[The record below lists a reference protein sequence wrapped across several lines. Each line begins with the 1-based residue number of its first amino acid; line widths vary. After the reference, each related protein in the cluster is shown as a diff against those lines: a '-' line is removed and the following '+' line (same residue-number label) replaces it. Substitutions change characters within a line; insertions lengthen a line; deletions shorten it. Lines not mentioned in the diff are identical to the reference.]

1 MEGKRMTQVNMG
13 QVKELRDRTQA
24 GLNDCRAALV
34 EAAGD
39 MEAAVGII
47 LKKGLA
53 KSAKRAGALA
63 TEGIVATA
71 VAPDGKS
78 GVIVEVNIQTDFAA
92 RNEEFLAFVNEVVA
106 IASKAP
112 PGADLGT
119 LPAQSGAGTL
129 EERRQALVGKLGEN
143 IQVRRWDRLD
153 VTDAGVVHS
162 YVHMGGKIG
171 VLLAVETSKPASSPA
186 LAKFV
191 EETAMQV
198 AAMAPQFV
206 SSAVVP
212 ESDKNRQRLI
222 FDAQLQ
228 EEGKPEAAR
237 PKIIEGKLAKWL
249 KEITLLDQ
257 PSVLDGDKT
266 VDQVRALAEK
276 ELGGNLKIKGFVR
289 YERGEGLAAPQGP
302 DFAEEAR
309 RMAGQG

>member
-1 MEGKRMTQVNMG
+1 MTQVNMS

-53 KSAKRAGALA
+53 KSAKRAGSLA

-92 RNEEFLAFVNEVVA
+92 RNDEFLSFVNDVVA
-106 IASKAP
+106 LASKAP
-112 PGADLGT
+112 AGADLG
-119 LPAQSGAGTL
+119 AQKSGAGTL

-143 IQVRRWDRLD
+143 ITVRRWDRLE
-153 VTDAGVVHS
+153 VAEAGVVHS

-171 VLLAVETSKPASSPA
+171 VLLAVETSKPASSPV
-186 LAKFV
+186 LTKFV

-206 SSAVVP
+206 NASGVP
-212 ESDKNRQRLI
+212 EADKNKQRLI

-237 PKIIEGKLAKWL
+237 PKIIEGKLAKWM

-257 PSVLDGDKT
+257 ASVLDGDKT
-266 VDQVRALAEK
+266 VEQVRAAAEK
-276 ELGGNLKIKGFVR
+276 ELGGSLKIKAFVR

-302 DFAEEAR
+302 DFADEAR

>member
-1 MEGKRMTQVNMG
+1 MTQVNMS

-53 KSAKRAGALA
+53 KSAKRAGSLA

-92 RNEEFLAFVNEVVA
+92 RNDEFLAFVNEVVA
-106 IASKAP
+106 LASKAP
-112 PGADLGT
+112 AGADLG
-119 LPAQSGAGTL
+119 AQKSGAGTL
-129 EERRQALVGKLGEN
+129 DERRQALVGKLGEN
-143 IQVRRWDRLD
+143 ITVRRWDRLE
-153 VTDAGVVHS
+153 VAEAGLVHS

-171 VLLAVETSKPASSPA
+171 VLLAVETSKPATSPV
-186 LAKFV
+186 LTKFV

-206 SSAVVP
+206 NAASVP
-212 ESDKNRQRLI
+212 DADKNKQRLI

-237 PKIIEGKLAKWL
+237 PKIIEGKIAKWM

-257 PSVLDGDKT
+257 ASVLDGDKT
-266 VDQVRALAEK
+266 VEQVRAAAEK
-276 ELGGNLKIKGFVR
+276 ELGGSLKIKAFVR

-302 DFAEEAR
+302 DFADEAR

>member
-1 MEGKRMTQVNMG
+1 MTQVNMG

-71 VAPDGKS
+71 VAADGKS

-106 IASKAP
+106 IASQAP
-112 PGADLGT
+112 AGADLGA
-119 LPAQSGAGTL
+119 LPAKSGGGTL
-129 EERRQALVGKLGEN
+129 EDRRQALVGKLGEN
-143 IQVRRWDRLD
+143 INVRRWDRLD
-153 VTDAGVVHS
+153 VKDAGVVHS

-171 VLLAVETSKPASSPA
+171 VLLAVETSQSAKSPV

-206 SSAVVP
+206 GAGLVP
-212 ESDKNRQRLI
+212 EAEKNKQRLI

-237 PKIIEGKLAKWL
+237 PKIVEGKLAKWL

-266 VDQVRALAEK
+266 VDQVRAAAEK
-276 ELGGNLKIKGFVR
+276 ELGGPLKIKGFVR

-302 DFAEEAR
+302 DFADEAR

>member
-1 MEGKRMTQVNMG
+1 MTQVNMS

-63 TEGIVATA
+63 TEGVVATA

-92 RNEEFLAFVNEVVA
+92 RNQEFLSFVDEVVA
-106 IASKAP
+106 VAGKAP
-112 PGADLGT
+112 AGSDLGAQ
-119 LPAQSGAGTL
+119 PAKGGAGTL
-129 EERRQALVGKLGEN
+129 EDRRQALVGKLGEN
-143 IQVRRWDRLD
+143 ITVRRWDRLG
-153 VTDAGVVHS
+153 VKEAGLVHS

-171 VLLAVETSKPASSPA
+171 VLIALETSKPAQSPA
-186 LAKFV
+186 LGKFV

-206 SSAVVP
+206 DAASVP
-212 ESDKNRQRLI
+212 ESEKNRQRQI

-237 PKIIEGKLAKWL
+237 PKIVEGKLAKWM
-249 KEITLLDQ
+249 KEICLLDQ

-266 VDQVRALAEK
+266 VDQVRAAAEK
-276 ELGGNLKIKGFVR
+276 ELGGSLKIKAFVR
-289 YERGEGLAAPQGP
+289 YERGEGLAVAQGA

>member
-1 MEGKRMTQVNMG
+1 MTQVNMG

-63 TEGIVATA
+63 TEGIVATS
-71 VAPDGKS
+71 VATDGKS

-92 RNEEFLAFVNEVVA
+92 RNQDFLSFVEEVVA
-106 IASKAP
+106 VASKAP
-112 PGADLGT
+112 QGSDLGT
-119 LPAQSGAGTL
+119 QPAKGGSGTL
-129 EERRQALVGKLGEN
+129 DERRQALVGKLGEN
-143 IQVRRWDRLD
+143 INVRRWDRLE
-153 VTDAGVVHS
+153 VKEAGLVYS

-171 VLLAVETSKPASSPA
+171 VLIAVETTQPASSPIV
-186 LAKFV
+186 AKFV

-206 SSAVVP
+206 SGVVVP
-212 ESDKNRQRLI
+212 ETEKNKQRLL

-237 PKIIEGKLAKWL
+237 PKIVEGKLAKWL
-249 KEITLLDQ
+249 KEICLLDQ

-266 VDQVRALAEK
+266 VEQIRAAAEK

-289 YERGEGLAAPQGP
+289 YERGEGLASPQGP

>member
-1 MEGKRMTQVNMG
+1 MTQVNMG

-34 EAAGD
+34 EASGD

-63 TEGIVATA
+63 TEGVVATK
-71 VAPDGKS
+71 VAADGKS

-92 RNEEFLAFVNEVVA
+92 RNQEYLEFVDEVVA
-106 IASKAP
+106 VASKTPA
-112 PGADLGT
+112 GADLG
-119 LPAQSGAGTL
+119 AQQTKSGSGTL
-129 EERRQALVGKLGEN
+129 DEKRQALVGKLGEN
-143 IQVRRWDRLD
+143 INVRRWDRLE
-153 VTDAGVVHS
+153 VKGSGLVHS

-171 VLLAVETSKPASSPA
+171 VLLVVETSKPAQSPV
-186 LAKFV
+186 LSKFV
-191 EETAMQV
+191 EETAMQI

-206 SSAVVP
+206 NGASVP
-212 ESDKNRQRLI
+212 ETEKTRQRQL

-237 PKIIEGKLAKWL
+237 PKIVEGKLQKWL
-249 KEITLLDQ
+249 KEICLLDQ

-266 VDQVRALAEK
+266 VEQVRAAAAK
-276 ELGGNLKIKGFVR
+276 ELGANLEIHAFVR

>member
-1 MEGKRMTQVNMG
+1 MTQVNMG

-34 EAAGD
+34 EASGD

-63 TEGIVATA
+63 TEGIVATK
-71 VAPDGKS
+71 VAADGKS

-92 RNEEFLAFVNEVVA
+92 RNQDFLDFVDEVVA
-106 IASKAP
+106 VASQAP
-112 PGADLGT
+112 AGVDLGT
-119 LPAQSGAGTL
+119 QPAKSSPGTL

-143 IQVRRWDRLD
+143 INVRRWDRLE
-153 VTDAGVVHS
+153 VKGSGLVHS

-171 VLLAVETSKPASSPA
+171 VLISVETSKPAQSPV
-186 LAKFV
+186 LSKFV

-206 SSAVVP
+206 NAAGVP
-212 ESDKNRQRLI
+212 ESEKTRQRQL

-237 PKIIEGKLAKWL
+237 PKIVEGKLAKWM
-249 KEITLLDQ
+249 KEICLLDQ

-266 VDQVRALAEK
+266 VEQVRAASAK
-276 ELGGNLKIKGFVR
+276 ELGANLEINAFVR

-302 DFAEEAR
+302 DFADEAR